1 MASYGAYK
9 GAAGVGLPVGTIVPW
24 AKASVPSGF
33 LLCDG
38 SAVSRTTYAD
48 LYAIIADAYGAGD
61 GSTTFNVP
69 NIRGKQMVFD
79 DASTYV
85 VGGSAG
91 SSALDITSN
100 ATITNNQ
107 SITGNV
113 TISGNIANTA
123 LTTNQI
129 PEHSHAMFGATQANQ
144 NGLPVTVGSNVA
156 YWRASV
162 GNPLSSDYIMMQSN
176 SGASLGTTGGTGAGG
191 GHTHSHNLTGSSNFA
206 LGGSVNAS
214 FNTFNP
220 LFSSTVV
227 RAVIKF

>member
-91 SSALDITSN
+91 SSALDISSN

-123 LTTNQI
+123 LTTDQI
-129 PEHSHAMFGATQANQ
+129 PAHSHRMFGSSQANQ
-144 NGLPVTVGSNVA
+144 LSLPISTNSTPA

-162 GNPLSSDYIMMQSN
+162 GTALSDDYLMMQSN
-176 SGASLGTTGGTGAGG
+176 TSPNLGLSGASGAGG
-191 GHTHSHNLTGSSNFA
+191 GHTHSHNLTGASNLA
-206 LGGSVNAS
+206 LSGSVNAS